1 MGSGPAAGTVRARYL
16 VYFQYLGTDFNG
28 VAAVRG
34 AQRAV
39 GVQNY
44 LEEAAERLKSV
55 VPVKFVISSR
65 TDAGVHALS
74 NAAHLDV
81 QRRSGQPPFSPEVL
95 TQALNTHLK
104 HPAIRCAP
112 LGAPSSTAGRG
123 GGQKGLRLDRT
134 SWGNGTLVGRPPSGV
149 PDLTPTGSCRPSV
162 CTATSMPATQPHPGP
177 TCTAWPPAAPGL
189 TSCLCLNET
198 DAGPCGQSE
207 FIWMWPPCR
216 RPPNTSW
223 GLMTSAPSNRLAAHP
238 LAQCAHCAEPQCP
251 LTQPAPLSS
260 PRRAAAPELGPGLS
274 TLLEGLH
281 PQQGPR
287 RRLRFW
293 TLEFESQSF
302 LYRQV
307 QSVLGPPWVWG
318 WGLGHCGSL
327 ALGSQVRR
335 MTAILVAVGLGALT
349 PTEVKV
355 ILESRDPLGRHQTR
369 VAPAHGLF
377 LKSVL
382 YGGLRDHA
390 GKPGAR
396 GQGGPRSARRPQAGN
411 QRPKGRRPGVRSC
424 LQQPQNFCQVLCGVR
439 STETTDDPP
448 DAQLRSGQPGSLDW
462 ATASLLPPQVS
473 AALGA
478 PGGAAPR
485 VCTDQV

>member
-274 TLLEGLH
+274 TLLEGPAPTAR
-281 PQQGPR
+281 PQKVRLPSHAQLCPSYQFPLGVGGQWRPLEWKRGWEPAFPGP
-287 RRLRFW
+287 LRCLVCFPC
-293 TLEFESQSF
+293 
-302 LYRQV
+302 
-307 QSVLGPPWVWG
+307 LGPNWARTSQALVSPEG
-318 WGLGHCGSL
+318 CDSGLWSL
-327 ALGSQVRR
+327 R
-335 MTAILVAVGLGALT
+335 
-349 PTEVKV
+349 
-355 ILESRDPLGRHQTR
+355 
-369 VAPAHGLF
+369 
-377 LKSVL
+377 
-382 YGGLRDHA
+382 
-390 GKPGAR
+390 
-396 GQGGPRSARRPQAGN
+396 
-411 QRPKGRRPGVRSC
+411 
-424 LQQPQNFCQVLCGVR
+424 
-439 STETTDDPP
+439 
-448 DAQLRSGQPGSLDW
+448 
-462 ATASLLPPQVS
+462 ASPS
-473 AALGA
+473 
-478 PGGAAPR
+478 
-485 VCTDQV
+485 CTDRCGG

>member
-44 LEEAAERLKSV
+44 LEEAAEKLKSV

-112 LGAPSSTAGRG
+112 LCAPSSTAGRG

-162 CTATSMPATQPHPGP
+162 CTATSMPATQPHPEP
-177 TCTAWPPAAPGL
+177 TCTAWPPAAPGM

-198 DAGPCGQSE
+198 DAGPCGQI
-207 FIWMWPPCR
+207 IWMWPPCR
-216 RPPNTSW
+216 RPRNTSW
-223 GLMTSAPSNRLAAHP
+223 GLMTSAPSNRPAAHP
-238 LAQCAHCAEPQCP
+238 LAQCAHCAEPPCP

-260 PRRAAAPELGPGLS
+260 PRRAVSLRGGWSVEAPGVEERLGTRLSWSPALPSLLPLPGAKLGWDI
-274 TLLEGLH
+274 TGTCV
-281 PQQGPR
+281 P

-307 QSVLGPPWVWG
+307 
-318 WGLGHCGSL
+318 
-327 ALGSQVRR
+327 RR
-335 MTAILVAVGLGALT
+335 MTAILVAVGLGTLT

-382 YGGLRDHA
+382 YGGLRDL
-390 GKPGAR
+390 
-396 GQGGPRSARRPQAGN
+396 AGN
-411 QRPKGRRPGVRSC
+411 PSCAQQESQGPEGREAP
-424 LQQPQNFCQVLCGVR
+424 
-439 STETTDDPP
+439 
-448 DAQLRSGQPGSLDW
+448 GQPEDHRRETNDPK
-462 ATASLLPPQVS
+462 A
-473 AALGA
+473 
-478 PGGAAPR
+478 GGLE
-485 VCTDQV
+485 